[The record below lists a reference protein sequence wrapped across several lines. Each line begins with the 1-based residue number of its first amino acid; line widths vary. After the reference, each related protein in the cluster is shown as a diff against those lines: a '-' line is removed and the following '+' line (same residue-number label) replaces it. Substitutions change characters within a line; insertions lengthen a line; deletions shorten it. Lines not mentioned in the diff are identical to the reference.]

1 MSSIYSILDQEGFE
15 PTIGLE
21 VHVQLNTRTKIFSS
35 DHNGSNNDPNEHIHM
50 ISVGMPGTLPVLNK
64 EAVQKAIQFGIAAK
78 AQINEVIYFDRKSYF
93 YPDLPKG
100 YQTTQDKAPICLGGK
115 VEAFNERLSGEFVAL
130 HHTHLE
136 EDAGKSVHDE
146 GNDTLIDLNRAG
158 SPLIEIV
165 TEPCIKSS
173 EVAAAFLQEVRRIVR
188 FLDIGNANMEKGEM
202 RCDAN
207 ISIKRKDSTNLG
219 SKVEIKNMN
228 SFNHVRRA
236 IDFELDRQF
245 KLLSKGEEV
254 LVETR
259 TFDPVKGQTR
269 GMRFKETL
277 NDYRYFPCPDLPP
290 IHIDKDQ
297 VNAVKAEMNETP
309 AFMREVFGKNYN
321 LNQYDVASLTTDLA
335 TSQFAVRLTEL
346 VNDAKMVANWISG
359 PIRSYLNDAKLEI
372 KDLPRSTSEIAELL
386 LLVKE
391 EKITSSSAMQVLFP
405 KLMSANLSAKELA
418 KKDNLLVETN
428 GDGLEDLVTKV
439 LLSLPTEVERFRKGE
454 KQLFG
459 MFMGALM
466 KQGGRKFNPKQL
478 QDVLRAKLSE

>member
-1 MSSIYSILDQEGFE
+1 
-15 PTIGLE
+15 
-21 VHVQLNTRTKIFSS
+21 
-35 DHNGSNNDPNEHIHM
+35 M

-64 EAVQKAIQFGIAAK
+64 EAVNKAIQFGIATNARV
-78 AQINEVIYFDRKSYF
+78 NETIYFDRKSYF

-100 YQTTQDKAPICLGGK
+100 YQTTQDKAPICLGGQ
-115 VEAFNERLSGEFVAL
+115 VEAFSEKLSGEFVAL

-165 TEPCIKSS
+165 TEPCIKSG
-173 EVAAAFLQEVRRIVR
+173 EVAAAFLQEIRRIVR
-188 FLDIGNANMEKGEM
+188 FLDIGNANMEKGEL

-207 ISIKRKDSTNLG
+207 ISIKRKDSTELG

-245 KLLSKGEEV
+245 RLVSEGEDV

-259 TFDPVKGQTR
+259 TYDPAKGQTY

-290 IHIDKDQ
+290 VHIDQEMVD
-297 VNAVKAEMNETP
+297 AVKTDMNETP
-309 AFMREVFGKNYN
+309 ASMRQVFRKKYN
-321 LNQYDVASLTTDLA
+321 LKQNDVASLTTDLA
-335 TSQFAVRLTEL
+335 TAKFALELTGL

-359 PIRSYLNDAKLEI
+359 PIKGYLNDVKLGI
-372 KDLPRSTSEIAELL
+372 NDLPRSTADIADLL

-391 EKITSSSAMQVLFP
+391 DKVTSSSAMQVLCP
-405 KLMSANLSAKELA
+405 KLMKTNLSAKELA
-418 KKDNLLVETN
+418 EKENLLIQSD
-428 GDGLEDLVTKV
+428 GSGLEDLVSEV
-439 LLSLPTEVERFRKGE
+439 LLSLPTEVERYRKGE

-466 KQGGRKFNPKQL
+466 KQGGRQFNPKQL
-478 QDVLRAKLSE
+478 QDVLRKKLSE